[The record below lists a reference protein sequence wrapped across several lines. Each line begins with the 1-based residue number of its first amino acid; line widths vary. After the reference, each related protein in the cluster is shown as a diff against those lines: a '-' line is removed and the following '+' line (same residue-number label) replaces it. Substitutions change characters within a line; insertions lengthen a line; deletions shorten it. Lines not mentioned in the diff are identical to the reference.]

1 MAAAGKEKYRKQN
14 QRGKMGKFASI
25 YNVRKTL
32 F

>member
-1 MAAAGKEKYRKQN
+1 MVAAGKEKYRKEN
-14 QRGKMGKFASI
+14 QRGEMGKFASI

>member
-1 MAAAGKEKYRKQN
+1 MAAAGKEKYRKEN
-14 QRGKMGKFASI
+14 QSGKMGKFASI